1 MFLLLVLMA
10 LDFAT
15 GVLASWNIWH
25 NSKVESNFWKYGFS
39 SSRVRLSM
47 VKSVTYFLFIIC
59 SYGIEIIFRVKSFS
73 SSYSDHQ
80 VTLTLIAIAMSC
92 AIEVYSIFFEN
103 LPKAG
108 FDIWEKL
115 KLIAAK
121 VKSGVST
128 VKDITDGGNDS
139 SPS

>member
-1 MFLLLVLMA
+1 
-10 LDFAT
+10 
-15 GVLASWNIWH
+15 
-25 NSKVESNFWKYGFS
+25 
-39 SSRVRLSM
+39 
-47 VKSVTYFLFIIC
+47 
-59 SYGIEIIFRVKSFS
+59 
-73 SSYSDHQ
+73 
-80 VTLTLIAIAMSC
+80 MSC